1 MKPLNRNRA
10 FVALAVI
17 EAIIVIPL
25 FVLMGMGKMSTLTS
39 VLSVFTVLFLTIVA
53 GVYILYRFPA
63 DGAKR
68 DVGFDPYS
76 VPVERTRVSIII
88 EIITGIFTVAGWVA
102 AIATRHFIGED
113 GGILYRELADM
124 IMFTLGISF
133 LAMDAHGPCD
143 FILTGKLTNAQ
154 QVGIASL
161 MFGVL
166 ALLCAVFLMI
176 YTIPALHVNSLAICW
191 LAVVICTI
199 VGFRIRIHKAKEKL

>member
-25 FVLMGMGKMSTLTS
+25 LVLMGMGKISTLTS

-68 DVGFDPYS
+68 NVGFDPYS
-76 VPVERTRVSIII
+76 EPVERTRVSIII
-88 EIITGIFTVAGWVA
+88 EVITGIFTVASWII

-113 GGILYRELADM
+113 GGVLYHEIANM
-124 IMFTLGISF
+124 IIFTLIILS
-133 LAMDAHGPCD
+133 LVIDMHRPCD
-143 FILTGKLTNAQ
+143 FFLTGKLTNAK

-161 MFGVL
+161 MYGVL
-166 ALLCAVFLMI
+166 ALLCAVFLLT
-176 YTIPALHVNSLAICW
+176 YAVPALHVNSVAICW
-191 LAVVICTI
+191 FAVVICTI
-199 VGFRIRIHKAKEKL
+199 IGFRIRIHKA

>member
-68 DVGFDPYS
+68 NVGFDPYS

-88 EIITGIFTVAGWVA
+88 EVITGIFTVASWII

-113 GGILYRELADM
+113 GGVLYHEIANM
-124 IMFTLGISF
+124 IIFTLIILS
-133 LAMDAHGPCD
+133 LVIDMHRPCD
-143 FILTGKLTNAQ
+143 FFLTGKLTNAK

-161 MFGVL
+161 MYGVL
-166 ALLCAVFLMI
+166 ALLCAVFLLT
-176 YTIPALHVNSLAICW
+176 YTVPALHVNSVAICW
-191 LAVVICTI
+191 FAVVICTI
-199 VGFRIRIHKAKEKL
+199 IGFRIKIHKA

>member
-25 FVLMGMGKMSTLTS
+25 LVLMGMGKMSVLTS
-39 VLSVFTVLFLTIVA
+39 ILSLFTLLFLTIAA
-53 GVYILYRFPA
+53 GVYILYRFPV

-88 EIITGIFTVAGWVA
+88 EVITGIFTVASWII

-113 GGILYRELADM
+113 GGVLYHEIANM
-124 IMFTLGISF
+124 IIFTLIILS
-133 LAMDAHGPCD
+133 LVIDMHRPCD
-143 FILTGKLTNAQ
+143 FFLTGKLTNAK

-161 MFGVL
+161 MYGVL
-166 ALLCAVFLMI
+166 ALLCAVFLLT
-176 YTIPALHVNSLAICW
+176 YTVPALHVNSVAICW
-191 LAVVICTI
+191 FAVVICTI
-199 VGFRIRIHKAKEKL
+199 IGFRIKIHKA

>member
-10 FVALAVI
+10 FVALA
-17 EAIIVIPL
+17 IIFIPL
-25 FVLMGMGKMSTLTS
+25 LIIIGMGKMSVLTS
-39 VLSVFTVLFLTIVA
+39 ILSMFTVLFLTIVA

-88 EIITGIFTVAGWVA
+88 EVITGIFTVASWII

-113 GGILYRELADM
+113 GGILYHEIANM
-124 IMFTLGISF
+124 IIFTLIILS
-133 LAMDAHGPCD
+133 LVIDMHRPCD
-143 FILTGKLTNAQ
+143 FFLTGKLTNAK

-161 MFGVL
+161 MYGVL
-166 ALLCAVFLMI
+166 ALLCAVFLLT
-176 YTIPALHVNSLAICW
+176 YTVPALHVNSVAICW
-191 LAVVICTI
+191 FAVVICTI
-199 VGFRIRIHKAKEKL
+199 IGFRIRIHKA

>member
-25 FVLMGMGKMSTLTS
+25 LVLMGMGKMSTLTS

-63 DGAKR
+63 DWAKR

-102 AIATRHFIGED
+102 AIDTRHFIGED
-113 GGILYRELADM
+113 GGILYREIADM

-133 LAMDAHGPCD
+133 LAMDAPGPCD

-166 ALLCAVFLMI
+166 ALLCAVFLLT
-176 YTIPALHVNSLAICW
+176 YTVPALHVNSVAICW

>member
-25 FVLMGMGKMSTLTS
+25 LVLMGMGKMSTLTS

-63 DGAKR
+63 DWAKR
-68 DVGFDPYS
+68 DLGFDPYS

-88 EIITGIFTVAGWVA
+88 EVITSIFAVA
-102 AIATRHFIGED
+102 AWVIALATRHFIGED
-113 GGILYRELADM
+113 GGILYREIADM
-124 IMFTLGISF
+124 IMFTLIIVS
-133 LAMDAHGPCD
+133 LVIEMHRPCD
-143 FILTGKLTNAQ
+143 FFLTGKLTNAQ

-166 ALLCAVFLMI
+166 ALLCAVFLLT
-176 YTIPALHVNSLAICW
+176 YTVLALHVNSLAICW

>member
-25 FVLMGMGKMSTLTS
+25 LVLMGMGKMSTLTS

-53 GVYILYRFPA
+53 GIYILYRFPA

-68 DVGFDPYS
+68 NVGFDPYS

-88 EIITGIFTVAGWVA
+88 EVITGIFTVASWII

-113 GGILYRELADM
+113 GGVLYHEIANM
-124 IMFTLGISF
+124 IIFTLIILS
-133 LAMDAHGPCD
+133 LVIDMHRPCD
-143 FILTGKLTNAQ
+143 FFLTGKLTNAK

-161 MFGVL
+161 MYGVL
-166 ALLCAVFLMI
+166 ALLCAVFLLT
-176 YTIPALHVNSLAICW
+176 YTVPALHVNSVAICW
-191 LAVVICTI
+191 FAVVICTI
-199 VGFRIRIHKAKEKL
+199 IGFRIRIHKA

>member
-10 FVALAVI
+10 FVALA
-17 EAIIVIPL
+17 IIVIPL
-25 FVLMGMGKMSTLTS
+25 LIIIGMGKMSVLTS
-39 VLSVFTVLFLTIVA
+39 ILSMFTVLFLTIVA

-88 EIITGIFTVAGWVA
+88 EVITGIFTVASWII

-113 GGILYRELADM
+113 GGILYHEIANM
-124 IMFTLGISF
+124 IIFTLIILS
-133 LAMDAHGPCD
+133 LVIDMHRPCD
-143 FILTGKLTNAQ
+143 FFLTGKLTNAK

-161 MFGVL
+161 MYGVL
-166 ALLCAVFLMI
+166 ALLCAVFLLT
-176 YTIPALHVNSLAICW
+176 YAVPALHVNSVAICW
-191 LAVVICTI
+191 FAVVICTI
-199 VGFRIRIHKAKEKL
+199 IGFRIRIHKA